1 VAANRPDLVTGAVTE
16 VDAARHPLP
25 DLPLAVLVLP

>member
-1 VAANRPDLVTGAVTE
+1 VTGAVTE
-16 VDAARHPLP
+16 VDAVRHPLP